1 MITVPRMAQVLRK
14 VFETD
19 ARELA
24 RSMGVIQRERKLT
37 GATLLLLLVLGWLHQ
52 PKAGPSAL
60 ARFAGTVGVTISKQ
74 GIEEHWTF
82 TTAEWLYEVLLRAV
96 QCLIS
101 AKGVAIPLV
110 QRFAGVYIEDGS
122 SIRLPDGLARYWRG
136 CRGGNAQDS
145 GTKAAVKLTLRLEL
159 QQGTLHGPLLQDG
172 RSHESK
178 SLLQG
183 VPLLK
188 GALWIADLGY
198 FALVRLAQLSKAGVY
213 FLMPLKDGVVT
224 WLAGQR
230 VDILE
235 VLHAHA
241 EQDEQEYEIL
251 LGMAKQVKCRLF
263 ARRASDEQV
272 KRRHGHQDE
281 YARKHGTTVTQRQR
295 DWAQWTLVIS
305 NVPAPLLSLAEALV
319 LLRVRWQ
326 IELVWKL
333 WKMQGLL
340 DEWQTQN
347 VARMLCEV
355 YAKLLGVL
363 LQHWLML
370 LSCWDDP
377 HRSTI
382 GVSEIVRDQVVV
394 LAHGF
399 CRRLSLTQ
407 ALRLVCE
414 AIRQAAGRSIAGRS
428 DRPSTSRLLLAF
440 ASTGLT

>member
-1 MITVPRMAQVLRK
+1 MITVPRMASVLRQ
-14 VFETD
+14 VFDQD
-19 ARELA
+19 ARALA
-24 RSMGVIQRERKLT
+24 REMGVIKRERKLN

-52 PKAGPSAL
+52 PKAGSSVL

-96 QCLIS
+96 QCLLS
-101 AKGVAIPLV
+101 AQGVAIPLL

-136 CRGGNAQDS
+136 CRGGNAQEN

-159 QQGTLHGPLLQDG
+159 KQGTLQGPLLQDG

-178 SLLQG
+178 SLLQA
-183 VPLLK
+183 VPLGQ

-224 WLAGQR
+224 WLAGKR
-230 VDILE
+230 VDVLE
-235 VLHAHA
+235 LLQAHA

-251 LGMAKQVKCRLF
+251 LGAAKQGKCRLF
-263 ARRASDEQV
+263 ARRATDEQV
-272 KRRHGHQDE
+272 KRRHAKQDE
-281 YARKHGTTVTQRQR
+281 YARKHATTITQRQR
-295 DWAQWTLVIS
+295 DWAEWTLVIS
-305 NVPAPLLSLAEALV
+305 NVPAHLLSLAEAFVLV
-319 LLRVRWQ
+319 RVRWQ

-333 WKMQGLL
+333 WKMQGQL
-340 DEWQTQN
+340 DEWQTEN
-347 VARMLCEV
+347 VARILCEV

-382 GVSEIVRDQVVV
+382 GVSEIVRDQAVV

-414 AIRQAAGRSIAGRS
+414 AIQQAAGRSIAGRA
-428 DRPSTSRLLLAF
+428 DRPSTSRLLLACDD
-440 ASTGLT
+440 GLT